1 MSEAAMNDYL
11 DITASELL
19 KELHNFFLVNTYNGA
34 ENGFWVN
41 EKALIDKHYWMD
53 GENKVEIIRELS
65 PSHQHSHPDY
75 QITLLS
81 PLEGNVLLLQY
92 DGVNKKI
99 QTFRRG
105 EWVNRLYKYFY
116 QKERYYLQ
124 QLSEHPN
131 FQLIQY

>member
-1 MSEAAMNDYL
+1 M
-11 DITASELL
+11 I
-19 KELHNFFLVNTYNGA
+19 NTYNGA
-34 ENGFWVN
+34 EAGFWVN

-53 GENKVEIIRELS
+53 GENKVEIVRELS
-65 PSHQHSHPDY
+65 PSHQHAPDY

-81 PLEGNVLLLQY
+81 PLDGHVVLLEY
-92 DGVNKKI
+92 DGVGKKI

-131 FQLIQY
+131 FQLIQYRKIRKIRTR

>member
-1 MSEAAMNDYL
+1 MNDYL

-19 KELHNFFLVNTYNGA
+19 KELHNFFLINTYNGA

-41 EKALIDKHYWMD
+41 EKALTDKHYWMD

-99 QTFRRG
+99 
-105 EWVNRLYKYFY
+105 
-116 QKERYYLQ
+116 
-124 QLSEHPN
+124 
-131 FQLIQY
+131 

>member
-1 MSEAAMNDYL
+1 M
-11 DITASELL
+11 I
-19 KELHNFFLVNTYNGA
+19 NTYNGA

-53 GENKVEIIRELS
+53 GENKVEILRELS

-75 QITLLS
+75 QISLLS
-81 PLEGNVLLLQY
+81 PLEGNVVLLQY

-116 QKERYYLQ
+116 QKERY
-124 QLSEHPN
+124 
-131 FQLIQY
+131 

>member
-1 MSEAAMNDYL
+1 MNDYL

-19 KELHNFFLVNTYNGA
+19 KELHNFFLINTYNGA

-92 DGVNKKI
+92 DGVNKK
-99 QTFRRG
+99 FRHSVV
-105 EWVNRLYKYFY
+105 VNG
-116 QKERYYLQ
+116 
-124 QLSEHPN
+124 
-131 FQLIQY
+131 